1 LRDDRRERRPMSYMA
16 SHEHRRR
23 KVEAEIRDLEQIA
36 TQLASLK
43 GEADA
48 WLTDPTYEMVHLR
61 LEEARS
67 AVEAA
72 ATEAGHTMRE
82 HEGEPSR
89 EMAKELVGASR

>member
-1 LRDDRRERRPMSYMA
+1 MGYTA

-43 GEADA
+43 GEAEA
-48 WLTDPTYEMVHLR
+48 WLTDPTYEMVHFR
-61 LEEARS
+61 LQETRS

-72 ATEAGHTMRE
+72 ATEARHTMRE

-89 EMAKELVGASR
+89 EKTKEMVGASR